1 MARILRTEEKRSDV
15 NLATM
20 LLVDCVFDTF
30 DEAVVVSNDSDLALP
45 IEYAVNSFGK
55 TVGVINP
62 QSHGKP
68 SGDLSKVAS
77 WAFKTIT
84 PSVLANSQFPAV
96 VNAGRAKITKPASW

>member
-30 DEAVVVSNDSDLALP
+30 DEAVIVSNDSDLALP

-62 QSHGKP
+62 QNHGKP
-68 SGDLSKVAS
+68 SGDLSNVAS
-77 WAFKTIT
+77 WTYKAINS
-84 PSVLANSQFPAV
+84 SVLANSQFSAV
-96 VNAGRAKITKPASW
+96 VNAGNAWVTKPSTW

>member
-1 MARILRTEEKRSDV
+1 MVRILRTEEKRSDV

-30 DEAVVVSNDSDLALP
+30 DEGVVVSNDSDLALP

-62 QSHGKP
+62 QMSGKP

-77 WAFKTIT
+77 WTYKTINA
-84 PSVLANSQFPAV
+84 SVLANSQFPGV
-96 VNAGRAKITKPASW
+96 INVGNAQITKPASW